1 MQHGWLVLIGVGAY
15 WLYNRMNQ
23 PMVEMPLQQPAP
35 IPQSTV
41 QRPASGPRYV
51 EVGQGD
57 TMLKIASAYGLSL
70 ADMAVLNPDFG
81 PKGKRSMNLIFP
93 GEQIRVA

>member
-23 PMVEMPLQQPAP
+23 PVIEMPLQQPAP

-41 QRPASGPRYV
+41 QPLFQITTSRNCLNRQRPSQRESTP
-51 EVGQGD
+51 
-57 TMLKIASAYGLSL
+57 I
-70 ADMAVLNPDFG
+70 
-81 PKGKRSMNLIFP
+81 P
-93 GEQIRVA
+93 GVKTKKKDAF